1 MLRSNKNLFYSHF
14 IFSQRL
20 ANDAALRICVI
31 VIIYRVSANLLH
43 ALISDEKARVTLYD
57 N

>member
-14 IFSQRL
+14 IFYQRL
-20 ANDAALRICVI
+20 ANEAALRICVI
-31 VIIYRVSANLLH
+31 VIIHRVSANLSH
-43 ALISDEKARVTLYD
+43 NLISDEKVRVALDD

>member
-43 ALISDEKARVTLYD
+43 ALISDEKARVTLDD